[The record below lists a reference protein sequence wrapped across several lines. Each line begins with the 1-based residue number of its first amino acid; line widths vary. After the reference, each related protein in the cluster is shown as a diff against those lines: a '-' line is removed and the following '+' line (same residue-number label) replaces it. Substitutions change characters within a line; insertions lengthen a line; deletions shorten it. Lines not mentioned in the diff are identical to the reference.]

1 MAARLQTSC
10 PPDAVVT
17 APGRARSIKRQAAAD
32 PAAAAEAG
40 TVQELDVPAAVRRA
54 RRGDEDAAKAL
65 LAHLYPLVLSVVR
78 GHLPRRLSEEDLT
91 QMVFTKIFTKLDQ
104 FSGIVPLEHWV
115 SRVAV
120 NTCLNALQAEK
131 IRPEFRWA
139 DLTEEEE
146 HVVKQLASTQE
157 ELDPDRSLGARDL
170 VEKLLETLKPNDR
183 MLLRLLHMEGRS
195 VQEIRQLT
203 GWNISLIKVR
213 AFRARQKLKK
223 QLQRLMKQ
231 NTPCHEAR

>member
-1 MAARLQTSC
+1 M
-10 PPDAVVT
+10 
-17 APGRARSIKRQAAAD
+17 
-32 PAAAAEAG
+32 AEAG
-40 TVQELDVPAAVRRA
+40 LDMEACLERVRQRDEEAARCLVR
-54 RRGDEDAAKAL
+54 E
-65 LAHLYPLVLSVVR
+65 LYPLVMKIVR
-78 GHLPRRLSEEDLT
+78 SHLPRRVDEEDLAQT
-91 QMVFTKIFTKLDQ
+91 VFSKVFAHIDQ
-104 FSGIVPLEHWV
+104 YSGTVPFQHWV
-115 SRVAV
+115 SRVVV

-170 VEKLLETLKPNDR
+170 VAKLLETLKPNDR

-195 VQEIRQLT
+195 VQEIRQIT
-203 GWNISLIKVR
+203 GWNVSLIKVR

-223 QLQRLMKQ
+223 QLQRLLKQ